1 MVRALLNW
9 FDRAPVVDE
18 VDRRNVRVIQL
29 LLLFLAITIPATFA
43 VALTLAWPQLS
54 GRAVPPGMVVSL
66 TMSLLIALCAAIG
79 FMRVRRGALRGGVGL
94 LLAAMLASLL
104 VNAAVNGLQRQLPD
118 QLAQML
124 VLILAGLVLGRR
136 ALWITFGALLLML
149 GLGVGHDALLEF
161 VEDPGRAFYNLPS
174 VLFSYLLV
182 TLLLDRTTEALRESL
197 RESNARGHRL
207 QQEMLARER
216 AQAQLIHAQK
226 REIVERMAG
235 GLAHDFN
242 NVLAVIVGFSAT
254 RHDDEAGS
262 DGERIALLE
271 NSLASVEESARRGMA
286 VIRRLLRFS
295 RRDGEQAEDFDAAAA
310 IEALQPMLRQL
321 LEARIVL
328 RCALPATPAPIHLD
342 RSQFELMLLNL
353 ASNSRDAIADRGH
366 LDIAV
371 RSEDAWTIIE
381 IADDGQGMPADVMAR
396 VFEPFYSTK
405 PADSGTGLG
414 LAVVHD
420 LVVRSGGRIQV
431 HSEPGV
437 GTRFRIALPQAAAAA
452 GNAAVAAAQPAGSKM

>member
-1 MVRALLNW
+1 
-9 FDRAPVVDE
+9 
-18 VDRRNVRVIQL
+18 
-29 LLLFLAITIPATFA
+29 
-43 VALTLAWPQLS
+43 
-54 GRAVPPGMVVSL
+54 
-66 TMSLLIALCAAIG
+66 
-79 FMRVRRGALRGGVGL
+79 
-94 LLAAMLASLL
+94 
-104 VNAAVNGLQRQLPD
+104 
-118 QLAQML
+118 
-124 VLILAGLVLGRR
+124 
-136 ALWITFGALLLML
+136 ML

-161 VEDPGRAFYNLPS
+161 VAEPARAFYNLPS

-254 RHDDEAGS
+254 RHDDDAGS
-262 DGERIALLE
+262 EAR
-271 NSLASVEESARRGMA
+271 ASRSCKTAWRRWRNRRGMA
-286 VIRRLLRFS
+286 IIRRLLRFS
-295 RRDGEQAEDFDAAAA
+295 RRDGEQAENFDAAAA
-310 IEALQPMLRQL
+310 IDALQPMLRQL

-353 ASNSRDAIADRGH
+353 ANNSRDAIAERGH

-381 IADDGQGMPADVMAR
+381 IADDGRACR
-396 VFEPFYSTK
+396 RT
-405 PADSGTGLG
+405 
-414 LAVVHD
+414 
-420 LVVRSGGRIQV
+420 
-431 HSEPGV
+431 
-437 GTRFRIALPQAAAAA
+437 
-452 GNAAVAAAQPAGSKM
+452 

>member
-1 MVRALLNW
+1 MAAL
-9 FDRAPVVDE
+9 
-18 VDRRNVRVIQL
+18 
-29 LLLFLAITIPATFA
+29 
-43 VALTLAWPQLS
+43 
-54 GRAVPPGMVVSL
+54 
-66 TMSLLIALCAAIG
+66 
-79 FMRVRRGALRGGVGL
+79 
-94 LLAAMLASLL
+94 LASLL

-149 GLGVGHDALLEF
+149 GLGLGVGHDALLEF
-161 VEDPGRAFYNLPS
+161 VAEPARAFYNLPS

-254 RHDDEAGS
+254 RHDDAA
-262 DGERIALLE
+262 DGDAARVAQLE
-271 NSLASVEESARRGMA
+271 DSLASVEESARRGMA
-286 VIRRLLRFS
+286 IIRRLLRFS
-295 RRDGEQAEDFDAAAA
+295 RRDGEQPERFDAAAA

-353 ASNSRDAIADRGH
+353 ASNSRDAIAERGH

-371 RSEDAWTIIE
+371 RSEAAWTIIE

-420 LVVRSGGRIQV
+420 LVVRAGGRIQV

-437 GTRFRIALPQAAAAA
+437 GTRFRIALPCADAAA
-452 GNAAVAAAQPAGSKM
+452 GVAGVAAAQPDGSKM

>member
-1 MVRALLNW
+1 
-9 FDRAPVVDE
+9 
-18 VDRRNVRVIQL
+18 
-29 LLLFLAITIPATFA
+29 
-43 VALTLAWPQLS
+43 
-54 GRAVPPGMVVSL
+54 
-66 TMSLLIALCAAIG
+66 
-79 FMRVRRGALRGGVGL
+79 MR
-94 LLAAMLASLL
+94 
-104 VNAAVNGLQRQLPD
+104 
-118 QLAQML
+118 
-124 VLILAGLVLGRR
+124 
-136 ALWITFGALLLML
+136 LWITFGALLLML

-161 VEDPGRAFYNLPS
+161 VAEPARAFYNLPS

-254 RHDDEAGS
+254 RHDDDAGS
-262 DGERIALLE
+262 EAR
-271 NSLASVEESARRGMA
+271 ASRSCKTAWRRWRNRRGMA
-286 VIRRLLRFS
+286 IIRRLLRFS
-295 RRDGEQAEDFDAAAA
+295 RRDGEQAENFDAAAA
-310 IEALQPMLRQL
+310 IDALQPMLRQL

-353 ASNSRDAIADRGH
+353 ANNSRDAIAERGH

-381 IADDGQGMPADVMAR
+381 IADDGQGMPADVRAR

-420 LVVRSGGRIQV
+420 LVVRAGGHIQV

-437 GTRFRIALPQAAAAA
+437 GTRFRIALPCAGAAA
-452 GNAAVAAAQPAGSKM
+452 GVAGVAAAQPDGSKM

>member
-9 FDRAPVVDE
+9 FDQAPVVDE
-18 VDRRNVRVIQL
+18 VDRRNGRVIQL
-29 LLLFLAITIPATFA
+29 LLLFLAITIPA
-43 VALTLAWPQLS
+43 VLTVSLVLVWPQLR
-54 GRAVPPGMVVSL
+54 GRAVPFGMTISL
-66 TMSLLIALCAAIG
+66 AMSLGIALCAAIG
-79 FMRVRRGALRGGVGL
+79 FVCVRRGALRAGVGL
-94 LLAAMLASLL
+94 VLAAMLGSLL

-149 GLGVGHDALLEF
+149 GLGVGHDALVEF
-161 VEDPGRAFYNLPS
+161 ATEPARAFYNLPS

-207 QQEMLARER
+207 QQEMLERER
-216 AQAQLIHAQK
+216 AQTQLVHAQK
-226 REIVERMAG
+226 REIVERMAS

-242 NVLAVIVGFSAT
+242 NVLAVISGFAAV
-254 RHDDEAGS
+254 RHDDEAASGA
-262 DGERIALLE
+262 ERIAQLE
-271 NSLASVEESARRGMA
+271 DSLAAVEESAGRGMA
-286 VIRRLLRFS
+286 VVRRLLRFS
-295 RRDGEQAEDFDAAAA
+295 RRDAEHAEDFDAAAA
-310 IEALQPMLRQL
+310 VDLLQPMLRQL

-328 RCALPATPAPIHLD
+328 RCRLPAAPAPIHFD

-371 RSEDAWTIIE
+371 RSEEGWTVIE
-381 IADDGQGMPADVMAR
+381 IADDGQGMPADVVAR

-420 LVVRSGGRIQV
+420 LVVRAGGRIQV
-431 HSEPGV
+431 HSELGV
-437 GTRFRIALPQAAAAA
+437 GTRFRIALPHAAAAA
-452 GNAAVAAAQPAGSKM
+452 GHARVAAAQPNGSRM

>member
-1 MVRALLNW
+1 MMTLLRW
-9 FDRAPVVDE
+9 LDRAPLVDE
-18 VDRRNVRVIQL
+18 VDRRNARVIQL
-29 LLLFLAITIPATFA
+29 LMLFLAVTIPATI
-43 VALTLAWPQLS
+43 ALALVLVWPQLRGQVFPWRLAIS
-54 GRAVPPGMVVSL
+54 FG
-66 TMSLLIALCAAIG
+66 MSLLIAACAAVG
-79 FMRVRRGALRGGVGL
+79 FLRLRRGALRAGVRI
-94 LLAAMLASLL
+94 LLAALLGSLL
-104 VNAAVNGLQRQLPD
+104 VNAVFNGFQRQLPD

-124 VLILAGLVLGRR
+124 VLILAGLVLGRH
-136 ALWITFGALLLML
+136 ALWVTFAVLVLML
-149 GLGVGHDALLEF
+149 GLGVGHDVLVEF
-161 VEDPGRAFYNLPS
+161 VDEPARAFYNVPPA
-174 VLFSYLLV
+174 LFSYLLV
-182 TLLLDRTTEALRESL
+182 AVLLDRTTEALRESL

-226 REIVERMAG
+226 REIVEHMAG

-254 RHDDEAGS
+254 RHDDDAGS

-271 NSLASVEESARRGMA
+271 DSLASVEESARRGMA

-353 ASNSRDAIADRGH
+353 ASNSRDAIAERGH

-371 RSEDAWTIIE
+371 RSEETWTIIE
-381 IADDGQGMPADVMAR
+381 IADDGQGMPADVVAR

-420 LVVRSGGRIQV
+420 LVVRAGGRIQV
-431 HSEPGV
+431 HSELGV
-437 GTRFRIALPQAAAAA
+437 GTRFRIALPHAAAAA
-452 GNAAVAAAQPAGSKM
+452 GHARVAAAQPNGSRM